1 MAKRTA
7 GKKRKKM
14 NDDEKKAICVR
25 MGGELYGLVKEDAD
39 DGERT
44 PPAQVRLILKKH
56 YGLNEED

>member
-7 GKKRKKM
+7 AKKRKKM
-14 NDDEKKAICVR
+14 DKEDKKAICVR
-25 MGGELYGLVKEDAD
+25 MGPELFGRVTEDAD

-56 YGLNEED
+56 YGLNDED